1 MLQIKNIFLF
11 IRSKIFH
18 MESSTQIQEAKRY
31 LDNAKELLTAKANK
45 EGDYYRDSKYVRMAG
60 DTAWKGALMA
70 LDAVFN
76 VKQYPKHRVSV
87 EDYKAAVA
95 KRNKQ
100 LLTRVNGGYQILH
113 ITMGYDGLTNY
124 RVCQEG
130 LKEAQ
135 TIIDWC
141 ESNVAGNISNFNI
154 ADETAQ

>member
-1 MLQIKNIFLF
+1 
-11 IRSKIFH
+11 
-18 MESSTQIQEAKRY
+18 MENLTQIQEAKRY
-31 LDNAKELLTAKANK
+31 LDNAKQLLSEKARK
-45 EGDYYRDSKYVRMAG
+45 DGDYYQDSKYVRMAG

-70 LDAVFN
+70 LDAVFQ

-124 RVCQEG
+124 EVCQTG

-135 TIIDWC
+135 RIIDWC
-141 ESNVAGNISNFNI
+141 ETNCAGK
-154 ADETAQ
+154 T